1 MIRSFVS
8 GIRSIAGRV
17 LRNRWVFRLIGVGV
31 FVLIL
36 LKIDLR
42 EALRVLTT
50 VNPLFVILSLGL
62 QAIALTVATFRWQL
76 IMHRLAI
83 YIPFRRSLIHQLVGT
98 AAALVTPGQ
107 LGEFIKV
114 LYHRSL
120 GFPVPE
126 SLLSVLVDR
135 IYDLMMLLLFGFI
148 ALFVLFGVPP
158 TLTVVLA
165 AGGSIVL
172 VAGFLFVRNRE
183 ESARWIATTLARIS
197 PQTYRETVRSSAR
210 RLTQWIGEFR
220 PGFLVICGLLSFV
233 NYVLLLL
240 RIYSLVLALHMNV
253 PFWYFVMVAP
263 LLRLVGLVPISI
275 SGIGTRDITA
285 IYLFAQ
291 VGVPQE
297 SSLIVSMLGL
307 LTLEFQ
313 ALVGLLVWWRYPLQL
328 SKENLP
334 SFG

>member
-1 MIRSFVS
+1 
-8 GIRSIAGRV
+8 
-17 LRNRWVFRLIGVGV
+17 
-31 FVLIL
+31 
-36 LKIDLR
+36 
-42 EALRVLTT
+42 
-50 VNPLFVILSLGL
+50 
-62 QAIALTVATFRWQL
+62 
-76 IMHRLAI
+76 MHRLAI
-83 YIPFRRSLIHQLVGT
+83 YIPFRRSLVHQLVGT

-148 ALFVLFGVPP
+148 ALFVLFGVPL

-197 PQTYRETVRSSAR
+197 PQTYRETVRSNAR
-210 RLTQWIGEFR
+210 RLTQRIGEFR
-220 PGFLVICGLLSFV
+220 PGFLVVCGLLSFV

-328 SKENLP
+328 SKGNLP